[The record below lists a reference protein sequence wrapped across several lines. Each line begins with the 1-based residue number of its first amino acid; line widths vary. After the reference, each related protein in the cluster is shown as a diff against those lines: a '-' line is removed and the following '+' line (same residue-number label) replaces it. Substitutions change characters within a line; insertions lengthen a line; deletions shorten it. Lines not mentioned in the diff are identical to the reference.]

1 MYIVTLSIRSYSLTY
16 HCILHL
22 ELLLW
27 GLKLE
32 FAAFQFGRNAVVL
45 LTLQWNE
52 DDDSLLY

>member
-32 FAAFQFGRNAVVL
+32 FAAFQFGRNAVVI
-45 LTLQWNE
+45 TLDITKE
-52 DDDSLLY
+52 RRR